1 LHDPIPTG
9 PIYARFS
16 RGWAEVIPDWRIV
29 QRLASIWRTVQ
40 KKSCSCSMTF
50 LSVPSCH
57 LWLSFPITRDDNDS
71 LRLAQSSPRRKHET
85 VHRSS
90 ACGVRIRRH
99 NRWPPYR
106 RFLLGRRLADGHFS
120 VSRES
125 VHWPKRKSDF
135 ALHSADNAKA
145 TEMCFTARFPAV
157 RQNWLQP
164 GRAHGL
170 GPGGRRFKILFPP
183 INPFQQ
189 AIT

>member
-1 LHDPIPTG
+1 M
-9 PIYARFS
+9 
-16 RGWAEVIPDWRIV
+16 AEVIPDWRIV

-57 LWLSFPITRDDNDS
+57 LWLSFPITRDDGDHGDS
-71 LRLAQSSPRRKHET
+71 LRLAQSSPRMKHET

-106 RFLLGRRLADGHFS
+106 RFLPGRRLADGHFPLAGN
-120 VSRES
+120 RYIG
-125 VHWPKRKSDF
+125 PKRKSDF

-164 GRAHGL
+164 GRAHGSGL
-170 GPGGRRFKILFPP
+170 GG
-183 INPFQQ
+183 
-189 AIT
+189 